1 MDEDN
6 ITQDGNAGEPQLSPS
21 APEGAVSSVAK
32 DQADSLSLAELN
44 RLTGKQFPTKESAL
58 KSITD
63 TFSYVGK
70 KREDVANEVKAE
82 LGASQATD
90 KLAKELEEMRKERFF
105 DRNPKYAEPSVR
117 KLIERLG
124 GQPDQVVNSDEFKAV
139 FDKVSSYDE
148 SQKLKTVLGSNPRI
162 AASRDSLAKARE
174 ISATRQEG
182 TSDEVSSLVANA
194 VKDAYGMR

>member
-6 ITQDGNAGEPQLSPS
+6 ITQEGNAGASQLNAA
-21 APEGAVSSVAK
+21 APEGAVGTVTK
-32 DQADSLSLAELN
+32 DQADSLSLAEIN
-44 RLTGKQFPTKESAL
+44 KLTGKNFPSRESAL

-70 KREDVANEVKAE
+70 KRDDVAREVKAE
-82 LGASQATD
+82 ISASDVTD
-90 KLAKELEEMRKERFF
+90 KLARELEEMRKERFF

-117 KLIERLG
+117 KLLERIG
-124 GQPDQVVNSDEFKAV
+124 GNPEQVVDSPEFKTL
-139 FDKVSSYDE
+139 FEKVSGYDE

-174 ISATRQEG
+174 ISASGQAG
-182 TSDEVSSLVANA
+182 TSDEVNALVANA
-194 VKDAYGMR
+194 IKDAYGMR

>member
-6 ITQDGNAGEPQLSPS
+6 ITQEGNAGESQLNSA
-21 APEGAVSSVAK
+21 APEGAVGTVTK

-44 RLTGKQFPTKESAL
+44 RLTGKNFPSKESAL

-63 TFSYVGK
+63 TYSYVGK
-70 KREDVANEVKAE
+70 KREDVAREVKAE
-82 LGASQATD
+82 ISASDVTD
-90 KLAKELEEMRKERFF
+90 KLARELEEMRKERFF

-124 GQPDQVVNSDEFKAV
+124 GSPEQTVDSPEFKAV
-139 FDKVSSYDE
+139 FEKVSGYDE

-174 ISATRQEG
+174 ISMAGQAG
-182 TSDEVSSLVANA
+182 TSDEVNALVANA
-194 VKDAYGMR
+194 IKDAYGMR

>member
-1 MDEDN
+1 M
-6 ITQDGNAGEPQLSPS
+6 NAA
-21 APEGAVSSVAK
+21 APDGAVSAVAK

-70 KREDVANEVKAE
+70 KREDVAREVKAE
-82 LGASQATD
+82 MSASDVTE
-90 KLAKELEEMRKERFF
+90 KLARELEEMRRERFF

-124 GQPDQVVNSDEFKAV
+124 GSPEQVVDSEEFKAV
-139 FDKVSSYDE
+139 FEKVSGYDE

-162 AASRDSLAKARE
+162 ASSRDSLAKARE
-174 ISATRQEG
+174 IASARGEA
-182 TSDEVSSLVANA
+182 SEEVGSLVANA
-194 VKDAYGMR
+194 VKDAYGL